1 MKGTGLI
8 VDDYTGQVALP
19 YTQDLELQLPP
30 FLIRKNNKKVG
41 YNYKLVNPLTKER
54 NLSQRG
60 KELNVGIARRIIPK
74 ARMAF
79 YQADIPQPYL
89 RDFSPAD
96 RANWINE

>member
-1 MKGTGLI
+1 MKGSGLI

-60 KELNVGIARRIIPK
+60 KAVNVNVARRIIAKPK
-74 ARMAF
+74 LAV
-79 YQADIPQPYL
+79 YEADFPQPNL
-89 RDFSPAD
+89 RDF
-96 RANWINE
+96 